1 MSPLLDLEVLRTFTM
16 IVKTGELKKAA
27 ENIHRS
33 HAAVSMQMKRLEE
46 QLGCC
51 LMTRS
56 NKGIRLTS
64 AGKTLLNYSEQ
75 LLQLNKNTVSALST
89 NKFNATINFGI
100 PTDYAQ
106 NFLSYFMPLLTEELP
121 NLDAN
126 IHCDRS
132 RNLRK
137 QLTAG
142 ELDIAIVTGEGDR
155 SNELLL
161 WSERLVWS
169 APLHGQLEQ
178 QKILPIAMLTDNCIV
193 RDLCLDGLIHS
204 KTPYREVF
212 SSHVLENVATA
223 VHSGFAI
230 SLLPESLINENRSK
244 AINLGNLPNDLTFT
258 IHMIHSKA
266 LDSFLLE
273 RISHCM
279 RQASIQQQQARYNL
293 NI

>member
-1 MSPLLDLEVLRTFTM
+1 MSSLLDLEVLRTFVM
-16 IVKTGELKKAA
+16 IVETGELKKAA

-51 LMTRS
+51 LMKRS
-56 NKGIRLTS
+56 NKGITLTS

-75 LLQLNKNTVSALST
+75 LLQLNQSTVSALST
-89 NKFNATINFGI
+89 NKYNATINFGI

-106 NFLSYFMPLLTEELP
+106 DFLSYFMPLLTQELP

-126 IHCDRS
+126 IHCNRS

-137 QLTAG
+137 QLASG
-142 ELDIAIVTGEGDR
+142 ELDIAIVAGETDQKD
-155 SNELLL
+155 ELLL

-178 QKILPIAMLTDNCIV
+178 QKCLPIAMLTDNCIV
-193 RDLCLDGLIHS
+193 RDLCLEGLS
-204 KTPYREVF
+204 NAKLNYREVF
-212 SSHVLENVATA
+212 SSPVLENVATA

-230 SLLPESLINENRSK
+230 SLLPESLINENRCK
-244 AINLGNLPNDLTFT
+244 AVNLATLPQDLTFT
-258 IHMIHSKA
+258 INMVHSNA
-266 LDSFLLE
+266 LDQFLVE
-273 RISHCM
+273 KISHCM
-279 RQASIQQQQARYNL
+279 RQASGKQQQGKYAR
-293 NI
+293 